1 MAVLSFYTGYPKEI
15 IHFQD
20 PNGVGEMVSKNT
32 SGVFQDTSRA
42 L

>member
-1 MAVLSFYTGYPKEI
+1 MTVLSFYTGFPKEKI
-15 IHFQD
+15 DFHG

-32 SGVFQDTSRA
+32 SGVFQDTSRD